1 MTKPHSS
8 ANPDSMT
15 NADSMAALG
24 LCDDRAVAAVSLLQ
38 RRRRQRRISMLV
50 VVVVGVAN
58 LAGALYPR
66 LEPHAVRFGKDA
78 PVLVGNGQRLFTIA
92 AGVGLIVLALG
103 LRSAQRRAW
112 TAAVI
117 ISALSVLAHISRGLP
132 LVSTAL
138 AVALLAWLVAT
149 RRAYPASS
157 RPTERRA
164 VLGFVLLSALLVAYG
179 LIEWERHEPGLPHQS
194 LSGRLT
200 VIARGMLFLDPG
212 VQGTTRAARAYLGSL
227 QFAGSLLAAALALV
241 VLRPVLSW
249 RQRHGADSLHR
260 FVQRFGRT
268 STAPL
273 IELPD
278 NRVLELHDGNTIVGC
293 KIHAGVVISV
303 GDPIARPETAGDAL
317 GDFIRWSSDT
327 GRVPVMLGASSALA
341 ARAAELGLEADKI
354 GEDARIVLADFSL
367 AGKARANVRHS
378 VTRAEK
384 DAVTARAYTSH
395 DRDRHVDAQLRAISE
410 AWLATKR
417 GPELGFTLGRVDVS
431 RLDPQ
436 HGGVPRR
443 RSARGQPGGHT
454 SGVGHR
460 SHRAHRAGGG
470 LAVRAQR
477 GGVRRQGTLLVQE
490 EVRARLGAALSHL
503 PHANRPAAG
512 GVRHW
517 SSLLAP
523 RLGRLVRDRPHTAQL
538 NPHRVAARPHTS
550 PRWTRSSAAMAL
562 SHWAERKATSLSRRP
577 VSCSAKMRAAN
588 SPALRALSMATV
600 ATGTPVGI
608 CTIDSSESRP
618 SSRPSPTG
626 TPITGSVVT
635 EANMPGRWAAPPA
648 PAMMIRNPCSAAPLP
663 NSIMSIGIRCAE
675 MTRATALTPNSAKT
689 STASR
694 MTG

>member
-1 MTKPHSS
+1 
-8 ANPDSMT
+8 MT

-417 GPELGFTLGRVDVS
+417 GPELGFTLGRFDVS
-431 RLDPQ
+431 RLDRQEVWIATVGDRVVAFVTWLPFDD
-436 HGGVPRR
+436 GAAAVLDLMR
-443 RSARGQPGGHT
+443 RSPDAPPGTMELLITRSMEAFRAAGRREVSLGGIPLASATDRTGRIEQAAGWLFEHSGAVYDAKGLFSFKKKFAPDWEPLYLIYPTRTDLPRVAFAIGQAFLPPGW
-454 SGVGHR
+454 
-460 SHRAHRAGGG
+460 GG
-470 LAVRAQR
+470 LFETVR
-477 GGVRRQGTLLVQE
+477 TL
-490 EVRARLGAALSHL
+490 
-503 PHANRPAAG
+503 
-512 GVRHW
+512 
-517 SSLLAP
+517 
-523 RLGRLVRDRPHTAQL
+523 
-538 NPHRVAARPHTS
+538 
-550 PRWTRSSAAMAL
+550 RS
-562 SHWAERKATSLSRRP
+562 
-577 VSCSAKMRAAN
+577 
-588 SPALRALSMATV
+588 
-600 ATGTPVGI
+600 
-608 CTIDSSESRP
+608 
-618 SSRPSPTG
+618 
-626 TPITGSVVT
+626 
-635 EANMPGRWAAPPA
+635 
-648 PAMMIRNPCSAAPLP
+648 
-663 NSIMSIGIRCAE
+663 
-675 MTRATALTPNSAKT
+675 
-689 STASR
+689 
-694 MTG
+694 